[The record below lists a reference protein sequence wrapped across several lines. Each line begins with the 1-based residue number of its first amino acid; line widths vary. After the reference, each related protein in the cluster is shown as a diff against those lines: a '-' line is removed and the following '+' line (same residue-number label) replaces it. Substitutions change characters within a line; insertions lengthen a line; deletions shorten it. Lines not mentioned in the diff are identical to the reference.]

1 MLKIIHRLRRWLC
14 TVLGAATGLAGAA
27 AGTAPDLESQSR
39 ALQRASDAVVGLRA
53 LAVEDA
59 RSAATLGRERQGSG
73 VVIDADGLV
82 LTIGYLVLEADQVML
97 TTDDGRN
104 IPARVVAYDLATGF
118 GLVQALVPL
127 RLAPV
132 PLGEAGVPLGAASAG
147 GTATPLLVMS
157 GGEDG
162 AISAARLLSRRAFA
176 GYWEYHIEGALFTAP
191 PHPGHSGAG
200 LFNERGELL
209 GIGSLFVADALDP
222 GQPRLPGNMFVPVD
236 LLKPILGELR
246 RSGSSSASTRAWLGM
261 NCVEHEGAL
270 RVLRVAE
277 DGQADLAGVNAGD
290 RVLSIDA
297 TPVTGLAQ
305 LWQSLWAD
313 RRAEREVRLDIER
326 GGEKLTLR
334 LQSVDRAKTLRRAQ
348 GI

>member
-1 MLKIIHRLRRWLC
+1 MAMKQIIEILRAWMVAGLAS
-14 TVLGAATGLAGAA
+14 LAGLAGASTGSA
-27 AGTAPDLESQSR
+27 VEAQSR

-59 RSAATLGRERQGSG
+59 RSAATLGRARQGSG
-73 VVIDADGLV
+73 VVIAADGLV
-82 LTIGYLVLEADQVML
+82 LTIGYLVLEAEQVTL
-97 TTDDGRN
+97 STDDGRH

-127 RLAPV
+127 KLAPV
-132 PLGEAGVPLGAASAG
+132 PLGDSAASPAATADG
-147 GTATPLLVMS
+147 GSLLLVVS
-157 GGEDG
+157 GGDAG
-162 AISAARLLSRRAFA
+162 AVSAARLVSRRAFA
-176 GYWEYHIEGALFTAP
+176 GYWEYHIDGALFTAP
-191 PHPGHSGAG
+191 PRPDHSGAG

-209 GIGSLFVADALDP
+209 GIGSLFVADALGP
-222 GQPRLPGNMFVPVD
+222 GQPARPGNMFVPVD

-246 RSGSSSASTRAWLGM
+246 QRGSSSASTRAWLGV
-261 NCVEHEGAL
+261 NCVEHEGEL

-277 DGQADLAGVNAGD
+277 DGPAEVAGVMRGD
-290 RVLSIDA
+290 RVLAIDG
-297 TPVTGLAQ
+297 TPVAGLAQ

-313 RRAEREVRLDIER
+313 ARAEREVALDIER
-326 GGEKLTLR
+326 GGQRLTLK